1 MDYSFIIFII
11 LIFVAV
17 VLGLEG
23 AFAAWNSSR
32 GPAASR
38 IARRLQAMEQHGGE
52 RAASMIR
59 ERLLSKSATMQSL
72 LERVKWS
79 MRLDVMLL
87 QSGLKWNVAYLLM
100 LMGGFGLAGL
110 LVGSYFG
117 LAWPLLLAVTA
128 LLALLPLLKVR
139 RARAK
144 RLQKFESQLPDALDM
159 MGRALRAGH
168 AFPTALKMVGEEM
181 SEPLAD
187 EFRTVFD
194 EVNFGISMQDALTS
208 LAARVPVTDLRFF
221 VIAVMIQRETGG
233 NLAELLGNISAIMR
247 DRVKLYAQVRVLS
260 AEGKMSAW
268 ILSLLPFGAALLI
281 QIINPA
287 FLKVLYTD
295 PTGQKLLIGALT
307 LMAIGVLAMRR
318 IIDIKV

>member
-1 MDYSFIIFII
+1 MDYTFITFII

-38 IARRLQAMEQHGGE
+38 IARRLRAMEHQGGE

-59 ERLLSKSATMQSL
+59 ERLLSNSATMQGF
-72 LERVKWS
+72 LERLAWS
-79 MRLDVMLL
+79 ARLDVMLM
-87 QSGLKWNVAYLLM
+87 QSGLQWNVAYLLA
-100 LMGGFGLAGL
+100 LMAGFGVLGLAIGAW
-110 LVGSYFG
+110 FG
-117 LAWPLLLAVTA
+117 LPWMLQLALA
-128 LLALLPLLKVR
+128 ALALLPIVYVR
-139 RARAK
+139 RARGK
-144 RLQKFESQLPDALDM
+144 RLRRFESQLPDALDM

-181 SEPLAD
+181 SAPLAD

-194 EVNFGISMQDALTS
+194 EVNFGIAMQDSLAS

-221 VIAVMIQRETGG
+221 VIAIMIQRETGG
-233 NLAELLGNISAIMR
+233 NLAELLNNISVIMR
-247 DRVKLYAQVRVLS
+247 DRVKLFGQVRVLS
-260 AEGKMSAW
+260 AEGRMSAW
-268 ILSLLPFGAALLI
+268 ILSLLPFCAAALI
-281 QIINPA
+281 HVINPE
-287 FLKVLYTD
+287 FLAVLYTD
-295 PTGQKLLIGALT
+295 PGGRKLLIGALT
-307 LMAIGVLAMRR
+307 LMLIGIYAMRR

>member
-1 MDYSFIIFII
+1 MDYTFLTFII

-23 AFAAWNSSR
+23 AYAAWNGSR
-32 GPAASR
+32 GPAAAR
-38 IARRLQAMEQHGGE
+38 ISRRLRAIEHQSGE
-52 RAASMIR
+52 HKASMIR
-59 ERLLSKSATMQSL
+59 ERALSNSAALQGL
-72 LERVKWS
+72 LERVRWS
-79 MRLDVMLL
+79 GRLDVLLL
-87 QSGLKWNVAYLLM
+87 QSGLSWNVGYLLM
-100 LMGGFGLAGL
+100 LMAACAVAALAFGQYAALPWPFTAGL
-110 LVGSYFG
+110 
-117 LAWPLLLAVTA
+117 TA
-128 LLALLPLLKVR
+128 LLSCLPIGYVR
-139 RARAK
+139 HARRK

-181 SEPLAD
+181 PEPVAE

-194 EVNFGISMQDALTS
+194 EVNFGIAMQDALTS

-233 NLAELLGNISAIMR
+233 NLAELLNNITIIMR
-247 DRVKLYAQVRVLS
+247 DRVKLFAKVRVLS

-268 ILSLLPFGAALLI
+268 VLCLLPFAAGLMI
-281 QIINPA
+281 QITNPA
-287 FLKVLYTD
+287 FLAVLYTD
-295 PTGQKLLIGALT
+295 PVGRLLMYGALT
-307 LMAIGVLAMRR
+307 LMVAGIFAMRR

>member
-1 MDYSFIIFII
+1 MDYTFITFII

-23 AFAAWNSSR
+23 AFSAWNSSR

-38 IARRLQAMEQHGGE
+38 IARRLRAMEHQGGE

-59 ERLLSKSATMQSL
+59 ERLLSKSATMQGV
-72 LERVKWS
+72 LERLAWS
-79 MRLDVMLL
+79 ARLDVMLM
-87 QSGLKWNVAYLLM
+87 QSGLQWNVAYLLA
-100 LMGGFGLAGL
+100 LMAGFGVL
-110 LVGSYFG
+110 G
-117 LAWPLLLAVTA
+117 LALGAYMGLPWLLQLGLVA
-128 LLALLPLLKVR
+128 LLALLPILYVR
-139 RARAK
+139 RARSK
-144 RLQKFESQLPDALDM
+144 RLRKFESQLPDALDM

-194 EVNFGISMQDALTS
+194 EVNFGIAMQDSLTS

-221 VIAVMIQRETGG
+221 VIAIMIQRETGG
-233 NLAELLGNISAIMR
+233 NLAELLNNISVIMR
-247 DRVKLYAQVRVLS
+247 DRVKLFAKVRVLS

-268 ILSLLPFGAALLI
+268 ILSLLPFAAAALIHL
-281 QIINPA
+281 INPD
-287 FLKVLYTD
+287 FLAVLYLD
-295 PTGQKLLIGALT
+295 ADGRKLLFGAVMLMLIG
-307 LMAIGVLAMRR
+307 IFAMRR